1 MPTLTSSNLGLPCV
15 ECVELGI
22 SPRVVAWIGENNG
35 VCAER
40 HQVVQTHEHLPPSN
54 SGLFSSPSLQVAHCG
69 AREVRSPFQELST
82 NNKHANSSSPVTEEW
97 PLVGGVEQGAGVGS
111 MTPQAKRSIGD
122 SHGRL
127 IRPFDTGA
135 QGSPD

>member
-1 MPTLTSSNLGLPCV
+1 MK
-15 ECVELGI
+15 CVELGI

-40 HQVVQTHEHLPPSN
+40 RQVVQTHECLPPSN
-54 SGLFSSPSLQVAHCG
+54 SGLFSSPSLQVAHFG

-82 NNKHANSSSPVTEEW
+82 NNKHANSSSPVTEEG
-97 PLVGGVEQGAGVGS
+97 PLVGGVGQGAGVGS

-127 IRPFDTGA
+127 IRPFDTGN
-135 QGSPD
+135 QGFP